1 VVTDEAGAYAGVPL
15 RLRVRSTALDGRPV
29 RVVVAAPLTD
39 VRRALRAL
47 RLVLLLVVPLLL
59 AGATAVLWWVTGRAL
74 RPVERLRAA
83 AARLAADPARAPALP
98 VAGGDDEVA
107 RLGHTL
113 NDLLSALRQLVA
125 RQQGFVAD
133 AAHELRSPVA
143 SMRVQLDVARA
154 HPGTV
159 DLPALLLDLGQEV
172 DRLSA
177 LTDDLLALARA
188 EDRPRGPAH
197 EVDLR
202 LLAGAEGE
210 SAPVL
215 GDPEALARLVD
226 NLLTNAHR
234 YGTEVRVTT
243 GCDGGQAVLD
253 VDDNGPGIAVA
264 DRDRVFDRWVRL
276 DSSRARAAGGAG
288 LGLALVREIA
298 RAHGGDVR
306 VQDSPLGGARLRVI
320 LPLSTQVHIRPAADT
335 GR

>member
-1 VVTDEAGAYAGVPL
+1 ADP
-15 RLRVRSTALDGRPV
+15 
-29 RVVVAAPLTD
+29 
-39 VRRALRAL
+39 
-47 RLVLLLVVPLLL
+47 
-59 AGATAVLWWVTGRAL
+59 GRA
-74 RPVERLRAA
+74 A
-83 AARLAADPARAPALP
+83 ALP

-202 LLAGAEGE
+202 SLAGAEGE

-215 GDPEALARLVD
+215 GDPVALARLVD
-226 NLLTNAHR
+226 NLLTNARR
-234 YGTEVRVTT
+234 YGTDVRVTT

-276 DSSRARAAGGAG
+276 DSSRARVAGGAG

-306 VQDSPLGGARLRVI
+306 VEDSPLGGARLRVI